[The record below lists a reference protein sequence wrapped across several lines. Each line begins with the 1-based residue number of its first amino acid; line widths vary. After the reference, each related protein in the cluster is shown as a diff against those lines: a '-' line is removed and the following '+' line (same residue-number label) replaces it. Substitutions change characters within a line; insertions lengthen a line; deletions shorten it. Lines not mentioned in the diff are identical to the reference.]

1 VPGCLEGIGV
11 VEIAEDWAAAVV
23 CGRLLS
29 ELGAEVCM
37 LEPPEGDQLR
47 VLG

>member
-11 VEIAEDWAAAVV
+11 VEIAEDWAAAAV

-37 LEPPEGDQLR
+37 PAPPEGDKLR
-47 VLG
+47 FLG